1 MKMKTHS
8 LAAILVVFLA
18 PLAIAS
24 GPPTVVTGSG
34 TGVSSTSAT
43 LNGSI
48 IPNGLSTTAYFQWG
62 QTTSYGNTVPQPAFS
77 CGSGTTK
84 IGISAQLPYTGPA
97 LTPNT
102 TYHFRLVGVNGN
114 GTIYGND
121 TNFTT
126 LPLVP
131 TVSTSPA
138 MFTNFS
144 SAGLAGVVNP
154 NGAATTAY
162 YQWGLT
168 TAYGSNTPSINIG
181 SGDINVDVPFTLTG
195 LSPNTTYHYQ
205 LWATNSGGSNNG
217 DDMTFT
223 TSEPPLPVFLPM
235 IYSSGIV
242 YLTCSNTLPDTNYEL
257 QYSDNLINWI
267 NLSEEIA
274 STNTIIF
281 DDIPGQDPHRFYRV
295 ETIQ

>member
-1 MKMKTHS
+1 MKANFVVTLLFFS
-8 LAAILVVFLA
+8 LTVLA
-18 PLAIAS
+18 TAS
-24 GPPTVVTGSG
+24 GPPTAVTGSG
-34 TGVSSTSAT
+34 TGVSSSSAT
-43 LNGSI
+43 LNGSV

-62 QTTSYGNTVPQPAFS
+62 QTISYGNTVPQPAFS

-102 TYHFRLVGVNGN
+102 TYHFRLVGVNSD

-138 MFTNFS
+138 TFTNFS

-181 SGDINVDVPFTLTG
+181 SENNNVNVPFTLTG
-195 LSPNTTYHYQ
+195 LNPNTTYHYQ

-217 DDMTFT
+217 SDMAFT
-223 TSEPPLPVFLPM
+223 TGEPPPPVFLPI
-235 IYSSGIV
+235 IYSGGIV
-242 YLTCSNTLPDTNYEL
+242 YLTCSNTLSGTNYEL
-257 QYSDNLINWI
+257 QYSDDLINWI
-267 NLSEEIA
+267 NRSEEIA
-274 STNTIIF
+274 STNTVIF
-281 DDIPGQDPHRFYRV
+281 DDIPGQDLHRFYRL
-295 ETIQ
+295 ETIP